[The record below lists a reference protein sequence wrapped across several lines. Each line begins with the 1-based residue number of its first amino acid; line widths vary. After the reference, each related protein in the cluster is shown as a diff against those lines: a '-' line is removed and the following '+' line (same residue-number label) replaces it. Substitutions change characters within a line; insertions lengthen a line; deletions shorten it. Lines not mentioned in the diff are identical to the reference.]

1 MNENTVVY
9 EFKKNSREIVRVEF
23 SYFMEN
29 ELISLRIYFC
39 PDQSQDKWLP
49 TKKGIALNVELLP
62 ELKKAVD
69 RAVKEWQEMSNPG
82 PSPLDGPF

>member
-39 PDQSQDKWLP
+39 PYQSQEKWLP
-49 TKKGIALNVELLP
+49 TKKGITLNVELLP

-82 PSPLDGPF
+82 SSPLDGPF